1 MQEYAIR
8 YKVGFFHNGGWAL
21 KRSKVSSPIFRLSD
35 NFESAAPPTADKGI
49 ANISGWY
56 PYTRWSYI

>member
-8 YKVGFFHNGGWAL
+8 YKVGFFHNGGRAL

-49 ANISGWY
+49 ANISG
-56 PYTRWSYI
+56 